1 MKGKDIF
8 LGLGYIGADLVE
20 EAETA
25 AFPKKAEQKKTGGHM
40 RKLIG
45 IVLAACLV
53 FALAAAAYAT
63 NLFGLRELFR
73 TAHRELP
80 KAAVPYI
87 QQETAAV
94 QAEDW
99 SCAITESLS
108 DDSNVMATV
117 TIRGGDKYIVAPT
130 YVNPT
135 DSVAEIGL
143 SGDQTLEEYAESQ
156 GKKLLLVGARL
167 AKIGEKEAAACSQ
180 RMQSISDTEMVI
192 LMEAARTAA
201 APGQNAVCQVYA
213 LEAGSEDVQRVE
225 LPFTLKEAPAKRDAM
240 VYHPLN
246 ADAIP
251 GMTMGDM
258 TITQS
263 DLGYNIQMPV
273 TAAKQE
279 DIPLTKIDGLTYGEG
294 GYVLGDDGVWRFRAT
309 MCQGTLGDTL
319 TVRCYGWDDQL
330 IGEITFQR
338 EG

>member
-25 AFPKKAEQKKTGGHM
+25 AFPKKTEQKKTGGHM

-53 FALAAAAYAT
+53 FVLAAGAYAA

-80 KAAVPYI
+80 EAAVPYI
-87 QQETAAV
+87 QQETVAAR
-94 QAEDW
+94 AEDW

-143 SGDQTLEEYAESQ
+143 SGDQTLEEYAKSQ

-167 AKIGEKEAAACSQ
+167 TRIGEEEAAVCSE

-192 LMEAARTAA
+192 LMEAVRTAA
-201 APGQNAVCQVYA
+201 APGQQAICIVYA

-225 LPFTLKEAPAKRDAM
+225 LPFTLKEAPAKSDAM

-246 ADAIP
+246 ADAIL
-251 GMTMGDM
+251 GMTVGDM

-263 DLGYNIQMPV
+263 DLGYNIHMPV

-279 DIPLTKIDGLTYGEG
+279 DIPLTEIDGLTYGEG
-294 GYVLGDDGVWRFRAT
+294 GYVLGDDGVWRFRAA

-319 TVRCYGWDDQL
+319 TVRCYDRDDQL

>member
-25 AFPKKAEQKKTGGHM
+25 AFPKKTEQKKTGGHM

-53 FALAAAAYAT
+53 FVLAAGAYAA

-80 KAAVPYI
+80 EAAVPYI
-87 QQETAAV
+87 QQETVAAR
-94 QAEDW
+94 AEDW

-143 SGDQTLEEYAESQ
+143 SGDQTLEEYAKSQ

-167 AKIGEKEAAACSQ
+167 TRIGEEEAAVCSE

-192 LMEAARTAA
+192 LMEAVRTAA
-201 APGQNAVCQVYA
+201 APGQQAICIVYA

-225 LPFTLKEAPAKRDAM
+225 LPFTLKEAPAKSDAM

-246 ADAIP
+246 
-251 GMTMGDM
+251 
-258 TITQS
+258 IT
-263 DLGYNIQMPV
+263 GNI
-273 TAAKQE
+273 
-279 DIPLTKIDGLTYGEG
+279 L
-294 GYVLGDDGVWRFRAT
+294 
-309 MCQGTLGDTL
+309 
-319 TVRCYGWDDQL
+319 
-330 IGEITFQR
+330 
-338 EG
+338 

>member
-25 AFPKKAEQKKTGGHM
+25 AFPKKTEQKKTGGHM

-53 FALAAAAYAT
+53 FVLAAGAYAA

-80 KAAVPYI
+80 EAAVPYI
-87 QQETAAV
+87 QQETVAAR
-94 QAEDW
+94 AEDW

-143 SGDQTLEEYAESQ
+143 SGDQTLEEYAKSQ

-167 AKIGEKEAAACSQ
+167 TRIGEEEAAVCSE

-192 LMEAARTAA
+192 LMEAVRTAA
-201 APGQNAVCQVYA
+201 APGQQAICIVYA

-225 LPFTLKEAPAKRDAM
+225 LPFTLKEAPAKSDAM

-251 GMTMGDM
+251 GMTVGDM

-263 DLGYNIQMPV
+263 DLGYNIHMPV

-279 DIPLTKIDGLTYGEG
+279 DIPLTEIDGLTYGEG
-294 GYVLGDDGVWRFRAT
+294 GYVLGDDGVWRFRAA

-319 TVRCYGWDDQL
+319 TVRCYDRDDQL